1 MAAQRP
7 RRAPSVAGSAT
18 LTAMSPPLQFIILL
32 AAGWVNRHQQD
43 VIAYLKEENR
53 VLREQLGDRRLR
65 FSNDQ
70 RRRLAVKGKVLGST
84 RLHDVASLVTPDT
97 ILRWY
102 RTLVA
107 QKYDGSP
114 HRGPGRPRTTG
125 GVADVVV
132 RIATENPTFGYT
144 RIRDALSNLGH
155 EVGRNTVKRILAA
168 HGLEPAPER
177 SKHTPWK
184 MFLKAHWEA
193 IAAADFFTVEVL
205 TLTGLAR
212 YHVFFVMALQ
222 TRRVEIAGITSRPGD
237 AWMGQL
243 ARNLTD
249 AADGFLRG
257 TWRLILDRDPLYSQT
272 FRRLLQDSGVEVV
285 RLPGKS
291 PNLNAYAERFVLS
304 VKSECLSRLVVLGE
318 RHLRTALAEYARHYH
333 GERHHQG
340 LDHALIMP
348 DETVGRTVGPVA
360 CRERLGGMLRYYYRE
375 AA

>member
-1 MAAQRP
+1 
-7 RRAPSVAGSAT
+7 
-18 LTAMSPPLQFIILL
+18 MSPPLQFIILL

-53 VLREQLGDRRLR
+53 VLLQHLGKRRLR
-65 FSNDQ
+65 LNDDQ

-114 HRGPGRPRTTG
+114 RRGPGRPRTTG
-125 GVADVVV
+125 RLAGLVV

-155 EVGRNTVKRILAA
+155 EVGRNTVKRILAM

-177 SKHTPWK
+177 SRHTPWK

-222 TRRVEIAGITSRPGD
+222 TRRVDIAGITCRPCD
-237 AWMGQL
+237 EWMRQL

-249 AADGFLRG
+249 VVDGFLRG
-257 TWRLILDRDPLYSQT
+257 TRYLILDRDPLYSRE
-272 FRRLLQDSGVEVV
+272 FRRLLQASGVEVV
-285 RLPGKS
+285 RLPAKS

-304 VKSECLSRLVVLGE
+304 VKSQCLNRLVLLGE
-318 RHLRTALAEYARHYH
+318 RHLRTAVAEYVRHYH

-348 DETVGRTVGPVA
+348 DDTVGRTVGPVA
-360 CRERLGGMLRYYYRE
+360 CRERLGGMLRYYYRD